1 MVRAFGVSAFL
12 LTILLAASAR
22 AASQQENV
30 TVTAS
35 PEVIAG
41 FARAFPRPATMT
53 GKIPRWETGIC
64 PMAVGQP
71 PAMTGFVTARV
82 QVIAAATGAP
92 VNESKSCT
100 PNIEIIFTTAPQD
113 LLDNIR
119 KKSPDYLGYAE
130 SNSLK
135 DKLATVS
142 HPIQAWYATET
153 VDLAGMRRVDSA
165 RRLGTGS
172 TMRNFTGGSSMMGN
186 RDAFNLPDATYA
198 RVTGNHINDG
208 TRSAFNHII
217 IAVDSS
223 KLAGRDF
230 VPLADYIAMLALT
243 QPDSLDACQQLP
255 TVVNVMAPNCDQ
267 RVGGITAVD
276 LSYLKGLYRMAPDKS
291 LVFQEAEIANQMKQS
306 LEGQWVLAAPR
317 DRQ

>member
-12 LTILLAASAR
+12 LTFLLAASPR
-22 AASQQENV
+22 AAPQENV

-35 PEVIAG
+35 AEVITG

-64 PMAVGQP
+64 PIAVGQP

-82 QVIAAATGAP
+82 QVIAAAAGAP

-119 KKSPDYLGYAE
+119 KKTPDYLGYAE
-130 SNSLK
+130 SSSLR
-135 DKLATVS
+135 DRLATVS

-217 IAVDSS
+217 ITVDSS
-223 KLAGRDF
+223 KLAGRNF
-230 VPLADYIAMLALT
+230 VQLADYVAMLALT
-243 QPDSLDACQQLP
+243 QPDSLDACRQLP
-255 TVVNVMAPNCDQ
+255 TVVNLMALNCDQ

-276 LSYLKGLYRMAPDKS
+276 LGYLKGLYRMASDKS
-291 LVFQEAEIANQMKQS
+291 LVFQEAEIADQMKQA
-306 LEGQWVLAAPR
+306 LEGQRVLAAPR
-317 DRQ
+317 DSQ